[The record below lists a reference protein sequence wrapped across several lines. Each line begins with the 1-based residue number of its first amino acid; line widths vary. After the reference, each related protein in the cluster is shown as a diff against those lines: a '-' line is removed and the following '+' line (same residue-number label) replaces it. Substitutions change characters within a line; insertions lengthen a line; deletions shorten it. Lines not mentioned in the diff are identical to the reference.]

1 MFLRINEAR
10 ELGREYTRRAGFTK
24 AADSILVEKSE
35 FSVLK
40 KYDVFLSHSY
50 NDAEVILGVAKFIE
64 NQGKTVYVDWIEDRG
79 LDRKNITAKTAD
91 LLRLRMRASKTLI
104 YASTESAM
112 RSKWMP
118 WELGYF
124 DGYKPDMVSIL
135 PLVEN
140 SDSEWKGQ
148 EYLGLY
154 PLVDRLEYS
163 GARTPFVVKKDKS
176 AQRISDFG
184 SSASYFWKDSYGRAS
199 L

>member
-1 MFLRINEAR
+1 MFLRIDEAR
-10 ELGREYTRRAGFTK
+10 ELGRQYRRGMGFTK
-24 AADSILVEKSE
+24 TADSILVEKSE
-35 FSVLK
+35 FSLLK

-50 NDAEVILGVAKFIE
+50 SDADVILGVAKFIE

-79 LDRKNITAKTAD
+79 LDRSAVTAKTAD
-91 LLRLRMRASKTLI
+91 LLRIRMRASSSLI
-104 YASTESAM
+104 YASSDNATK
-112 RSKWMP
+112 SKWMP

-124 DGYKPDMVSIL
+124 DGLKPEMVSIL

-154 PLVDRLEYS
+154 PVIDRLEYS
-163 GARTPFVVKKDKS
+163 GARIPFVVRKDKT
-176 AQRISDFG
+176 AQKISDFG
-184 SSASYFWKDSYGRAS
+184 SSKSYVWRDVYGRAT